1 MIVVLALIGGVTVVC
16 VNGIVELIVCG
27 GMGVFG
33 AVSLKIMPFLAAII
47 FFKLPTP

>member
-1 MIVVLALIGGVTVVC
+1 MVSALIAGVTVLC

-27 GMGVFG
+27 GMGVHG
-33 AVSLKIMPFLAAII
+33 AVSLKIMSFLAAII